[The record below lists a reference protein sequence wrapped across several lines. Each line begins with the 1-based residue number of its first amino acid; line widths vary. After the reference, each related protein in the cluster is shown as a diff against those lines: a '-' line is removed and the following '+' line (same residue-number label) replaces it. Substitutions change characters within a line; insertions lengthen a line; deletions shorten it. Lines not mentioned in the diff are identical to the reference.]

1 MTQNIREQ
9 TGLRINSQTIE
20 DTQVGYT
27 SHQTASDPIHF
38 VLEHFRLYTFGFEHV
53 SHLVHLHVSHH
64 VHLHVCHH
72 VSHRNIVSTLLEVSE
87 TLTEPK
93 SESVM
98 DRRTDRGRCCR
109 HLRV

>member
-9 TGLRINSQTIE
+9 TGLRINSQTLE

-38 VLEHFRLYTFGFEHV
+38 VLEHFKLYTFGFEHV
-53 SHLVHLHVSHH
+53 GHLLHLHVS
-64 VHLHVCHH
+64 HH

-98 DRRTDRGRCCR
+98 DRRTDI
-109 HLRV
+109 LKV

>member
-1 MTQNIREQ
+1 MIFTVNLPEKGVQIGHNK
-9 TGLRINSQTIE
+9 LAKLK

-53 SHLVHLHVSHH
+53 GHLLHLHVS
-64 VHLHVCHH
+64 HH